1 MRVNFILPVTPYRKR
16 SVPCAQPTLSRTL
29 AIPGRYRHCY
39 LCSAI
44 LLMVMLLPLA
54 LLPTPLAATA
64 LTPARSAQ
72 LSAAATTVFLPIIYG
87 VGASMA
93 DPAPLRAYEYESEG
107 AEPPPLSS
115 LPPASK
121 CQSFIR
127 FDNFSS
133 FSALIYWQNSAGVE
147 LFYNAV
153 ASGRHYWQHTF
164 QGNQWR
170 LRDEGGRLLKTIVA
184 EPCENKQIELF
195 EEDFPACGFVRRL
208 ALWDLDADAALAG
221 YEDLADSVTV
231 DLTTLPLVQLRAE
244 VADVVESIRFT
255 VNDEQVIINDGPFG
269 FPSANLPWEL
279 LPTVYTIQLD
289 AYRKDDAQG
298 RLCETRTLTVI
309 ANGDGSTPTATPTVT
324 GTTTPSTPTA
334 TPTPSATPAGTPT
347 PTLTPTATPTATT
360 PVCHAQIERLRLVNL
375 ATGLPIAGYEQLVSG
390 QSYPLAGLPANVALD
405 ALVTTGVESV
415 LFTVNGD
422 SSLEDFPP
430 YRYPGGDIEPWRPT
444 PGNYTVRVVA
454 YSQDG
459 ATGSVCDI
467 LVYHLGFSAGSTPTP
482 TPTPTL
488 APPTVTATPTPSA
501 TVATPTPTTTPGA
514 TGACIGDLIWQDQNG
529 DGLQGE
535 QEGGLGGID
544 LYLWRDD
551 NVDGAPDRIIRTVT
565 TGADGLYNFCGLES
579 GQYML
584 EVASATCLLTT
595 PNVGNNDELD
605 SDADPERGGRTPPLA
620 LTAGATNDTV
630 DAGFICPTAS
640 RR

>member
-1 MRVNFILPVTPYRKR
+1 MRVNFILSVTPSRNR
-16 SVPCAQPTLSRTL
+16 AVPCAQPTLPCAL
-29 AIPGRYRHCY
+29 AILGRYRHCY
-39 LCSAI
+39 SGRA
-44 LLMVMLLPLA
+44 LLLISLLLPLA
-54 LLPTPLAATA
+54 LMATPLAATS
-64 LTPARSAQ
+64 LPPARAAQ
-72 LSAAATTVFLPIIYG
+72 TSVAATMVFLPIIYG
-87 VGASMA
+87 GGTSTG

-133 FSALIYWQNSAGVE
+133 FPALIYWQNRAGVE

-164 QGNQWR
+164 QGNQWL

-184 EPCENKQIELF
+184 EPCENKRIELF

-208 ALWDLDADAALAG
+208 ALWDLDADAALTG
-221 YEDLADSVTV
+221 YDDLADSVTV

-255 VNDEQVIINDGPFG
+255 VNDEQVIINDSPFG

-279 LPTVYTIQLD
+279 LSTVYTIQID

-309 ANGDGSTPTATPTVT
+309 ANGDGSTPTATPTTT
-324 GTTTPSTPTA
+324 GTTTPSTPTPTSTGTA
-334 TPTPSATPAGTPT
+334 SSTPTPSITPT
-347 PTLTPTATPTATT
+347 PTPTT

-375 ATGLPIAGYEQLVSG
+375 ATGLPVAGYEPLVSG
-390 QSYPLAGLPANVALD
+390 QSYALAGLPANVALD
-405 ALVTTGVESV
+405 AVVTTGAESV

-467 LVYHLGFSAGSTPTP
+467 LVVNLGFIAGGTPTA
-482 TPTPTL
+482 TATATPTL

-551 NVDGAPDRIIRTVT
+551 NVDGAPDRIIRTAT
-565 TGADGLYNFCGLES
+565 TGADGLYSFCGLEG

-605 SDADPERGGRTPPLA
+605 SDADPERGGRTPPIA
-620 LTAGATNDTV
+620 LSAGATNQTV
-630 DAGFICPTAS
+630 DAGLICPTAS